1 MVIISSIVMRFIFDS
16 RVITLNGEI
25 TGQSP
30 TGVEEMNIWA
40 TLKEAA
46 LLKGHEVWSSMKS
59 APTFIPC
66 PADGACINSLLF

>member
-1 MVIISSIVMRFIFDS
+1 MVIISSFVMRFKFDS
-16 RVITLNGEI
+16 GVITLNGEI

-30 TGVEEMNIWA
+30 SGVEELNIWA
-40 TLKEAA
+40 T

-66 PADGACINSLLF
+66 PADGTCINSLLF